1 MLYDRFAPP
10 DGRSKR
16 TKKRD
21 CSHCFAAAGAGR
33 KPTRH
38 EHAFARHGAHPV
50 ASPSVGKQG
59 ASPASRGPKTF
70 RKNVCT
76 TVIIRLTRGLFTYLA
91 GASHPFSPLACSRTW
106 PG

>member
-1 MLYDRFAPP
+1 MLYDRFAPS

-33 KPTRH
+33 KATRH

-59 ASPASRGPKTF
+59 ASPGSRGSKASRKS
-70 RKNVCT
+70 VCT
-76 TVIIRLTRGLFTYLA
+76 TVIIRLTRGLFSSLA
-91 GASHPFSPLACSRTW
+91 KASPSHLFSP
-106 PG
+106 